1 MVASRVVLRVAVAC
15 LLAAT
20 GILAVAPRCWA
31 CGCVFRSPAKVVAAA
46 DAVFVGVV
54 TAETPVDPVTTIQ
67 TFEVRRVFKGAV
79 LSRID
84 VVAQIGPGGG
94 SSCAVLFPPGA
105 PVAVA
110 VHRNDDGTWS
120 SDACSVLT
128 ITEVEKVAGRGGAAV
143 PAPPTPSA
151 TRGPSATDGSAARD
165 PSGAPSFPGWLVPL
179 LGGAGG
185 VLLIA
190 LSFLV
195 GRRRARL
202 EATAAVGPAEA
213 GDAVDWGSADPPGP
227 LR

>member
-1 MVASRVVLRVAVAC
+1 M
-15 LLAAT
+15 
-20 GILAVAPRCWA
+20 
-31 CGCVFRSPAKVVAAA
+31 AAA

-54 TAETPVDPVTTIQ
+54 TAETPVDAVTTIQ

-110 VHRNDDGTWS
+110 VHRNDDGTL
-120 SDACSVLT
+120 VLGR
-128 ITEVEKVAGRGGAAV
+128 VLRADHHRGGEGGGPGARAV

-195 GRRRARL
+195 GRRRGSPRGDCRGRAR
-202 EATAAVGPAEA
+202 
-213 GDAVDWGSADPPGP
+213 
-227 LR
+227 

>member
-1 MVASRVVLRVAVAC
+1 MVAFRVVLRVAVVC
-15 LLAAT
+15 LLAAAGVLT
-20 GILAVAPRCWA
+20 VAPRCWA
-31 CGCVFRSPAKVVAAA
+31 CGCVFRSPAKVVGGA
-46 DAVFVGVV
+46 DAVFVGEV

-67 TFEVRRVFKGAV
+67 TFEVRKVFKGAV

-128 ITEVEKVAGRGGAAV
+128 VAELEKVAGPGRAPA

-151 TRGPSATDGSAARD
+151 TRTSPPPRD
-165 PSGAPSFPGWLVPL
+165 PSGAVSFPGWLVPL

-185 VLLIA
+185 ALLIA
-190 LSFLV
+190 LSLLV
-195 GRRRARL
+195 GRRRARR
-202 EATAAVGPAEA
+202 EVPAGVEPAET
-213 GDAVDWGSADPPGP
+213 GDADDGGTAVPPGP
-227 LR
+227 LG